1 VFDTLRRRLTGRL
14 VLPPDPGYEQAK
26 QLQSAQFDAAA
37 PLAIAYCADSADVA
51 TCVSFAQ
58 DNGIRVTP
66 RGGGHSSAGYST
78 GDGLVVDLSA
88 CAGIELGARTVHV
101 GGGAQGVDVLGALS
115 GHSIQVLSGTCATVG
130 VGGFILG
137 GGHGPL
143 ARRFGL
149 GTDRLVSADVVL
161 ADGTQ
166 VHASEREHPE
176 LFWALRGGGP
186 NFGVVTRVEV
196 LPARVSHLV
205 LFDVYWDWADAL
217 EVMTTWQQWVVD
229 APWELSSRAWVAALG
244 DVAPPQVLVH
254 GTFMGSLADCDRQLN
269 RLIAAV
275 GRRPVSRSVQRLP
288 YTEAM
293 MRIYGCADRTVAQS
307 HRVGHNPEAQLPRD
321 NYLRTRN
328 RFTSAP
334 LKRNAVASAL
344 SAFEADRRAAQFR
357 ILGIYAFGGRINELD
372 RSATAYVHRDAVL
385 SPFFSASVL
394 RPAPDQD
401 EREAAATWVRH
412 GFDTI
417 DVYSNGESFQNFMD
431 PCLKDW
437 RQAYY
442 AENYPRLQAVKR
454 RYDPHNLFRFAQS
467 ID

>member
-1 VFDTLRRRLTGRL
+1 VFDPLRRRLTGRL
-14 VLPPDPGYEQAK
+14 VLSTDPGYEQAK
-26 QLQSAQFDAAA
+26 QLQSAQFDNAR
-37 PLAIAYCADSADVA
+37 PQAIAYCENSEDVA
-51 TCVSFAQ
+51 ACVMFAQ

-78 GDGLVVDLSA
+78 GDGVVVDLSG
-88 CAGIELGARTVHV
+88 CAGVSLGARTVRV
-101 GGGAQGVDVLGALS
+101 GGGAQGVDILAALN
-115 GHSIQVLSGTCATVG
+115 GHSTQVLSGTCATVG
-130 VGGFILG
+130 VGGFVLG

-149 GTDRLVSADVVL
+149 GSDRLVSAEVVL
-161 ADGTQ
+161 ADGSR
-166 VHASEREHPE
+166 VRASEQEHPD
-176 LFWALRGGGP
+176 LFWALRGGGA
-186 NFGVVTRVEV
+186 NFGVVTSVEV

-205 LFDVYWDWADAL
+205 LFDLYWDWPDAVD
-217 EVMTTWQQWVVD
+217 VMTAWQQWVVD
-229 APWELSSRAWVAALG
+229 APWELSSRVWAAALG
-244 DVAPPQVLVH
+244 DTAPPQVLVH
-254 GTFMGSLADCDRQLN
+254 GTFMGSPADCDRQLS

-275 GRRPVSRSVQRLP
+275 GRQPTSRTAERLP
-288 YTEAM
+288 YSDAM

-321 NYLRTRN
+321 NYGRTAN
-328 RFTSAP
+328 RFAVAP
-334 LKRNAVASAL
+334 LKENAVAAAL
-344 SAFEADRRAAQFR
+344 AAFEANRRAAQFR
-357 ILGIYAFGGRINELD
+357 IFGIYAFGGRINELD

-385 SPFFSASVL
+385 SPFYSASVL

-401 EREAAATWVRH
+401 EQEAAATWVRH
-412 GFDTI
+412 GAETI

-442 AENYPRLQAVKR
+442 AENYPRLRAVKHA
-454 RYDPHNLFRFAQS
+454 YDPQNLFRFAQS